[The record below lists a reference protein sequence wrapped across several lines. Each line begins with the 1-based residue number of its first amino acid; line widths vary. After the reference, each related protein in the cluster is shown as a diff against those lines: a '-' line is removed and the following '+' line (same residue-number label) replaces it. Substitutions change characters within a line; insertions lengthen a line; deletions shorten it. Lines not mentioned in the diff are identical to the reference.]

1 MKIDEILERKRERY
15 KKLNRNL
22 NRIVKDLINLGAEKI
37 YLFGSLAR
45 GNINEFSDID
55 LFVVMPSSKS
65 GKEWSKIIYEK
76 VKRDVATDF
85 IVFNKKEFESEKE
98 FNPLIINIL
107 KEGKLIFKC
116 EES

>member
-1 MKIDEILERKRERY
+1 MKIDEILEKKKRYE
-15 KKLNRNL
+15 KLNRNL

-55 LFVVMPSSKS
+55 LFVV
-65 GKEWSKIIYEK
+65 
-76 VKRDVATDF
+76 
-85 IVFNKKEFESEKE
+85 
-98 FNPLIINIL
+98 
-107 KEGKLIFKC
+107 IFKC